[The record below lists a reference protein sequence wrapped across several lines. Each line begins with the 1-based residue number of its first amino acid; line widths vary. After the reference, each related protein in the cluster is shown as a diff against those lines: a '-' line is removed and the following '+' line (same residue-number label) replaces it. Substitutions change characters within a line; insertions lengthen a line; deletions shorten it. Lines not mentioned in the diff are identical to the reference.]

1 MIICHNSDLIVK
13 WNHKHI
19 EEDQKNTSF
28 PEAWL
33 SIVKYEQLVFNAI
46 TGVEFC
52 VLSLSPYCTQLSYIF
67 CAFFK
72 LFRDH
77 LMYTSLRVDR
87 LISTKLHCQLTRL
100 PPRPPKYFEHSLDA
114 FRKLSCKYSC
124 LLPKRSGK
132 SQPMSRVKNFQ
143 PKNLEPQHPTPRVQ
157 SYNSLVLRIWVC
169 KPVHKTLAPKGPI
182 LPIPVEL
189 FLTCAQLLGEA
200 KEPQV
205 PNWQ

>member
-1 MIICHNSDLIVK
+1 MLGIDSLFSLGVSSLTSTVSFSTAWIKGIKNCFLTMIICHNSDLIVK

-52 VLSLSPYCTQLSYIF
+52 VVLSLSPYCTQLSYIF

-100 PPRPPKYFEHSLDA
+100 PPRPLNIHWMPSENWAANTAACY
-114 FRKLSCKYSC
+114 
-124 LLPKRSGK
+124 RSGQAK
-132 SQPMSRVKNFQ
+132 ASPC
-143 PKNLEPQHPTPRVQ
+143 LE
-157 SYNSLVLRIWVC
+157 
-169 KPVHKTLAPKGPI
+169 
-182 LPIPVEL
+182 
-189 FLTCAQLLGEA
+189 
-200 KEPQV
+200 
-205 PNWQ
+205 

>member
-1 MIICHNSDLIVK
+1 M
-13 WNHKHI
+13 
-19 EEDQKNTSF
+19 
-28 PEAWL
+28 
-33 SIVKYEQLVFNAI
+33 FNAI

-52 VLSLSPYCTQLSYIF
+52 VVLSLSPYCTQLSYIF

-143 PKNLEPQHPTPRVQ
+143 PKNLEPQHPTSRVQ
-157 SYNSLVLRIWVC
+157 SYNSLVLGYESVNQCIKLWHPRTQFCQYWQSYFS
-169 KPVHKTLAPKGPI
+169 L
-182 LPIPVEL
+182 
-189 FLTCAQLLGEA
+189 
-200 KEPQV
+200 V
-205 PNWQ
+205 PNF